1 MTATSLYP
9 TPASCICKSPLDS
22 PLESSKICSKLNNS
36 SYSTALATP
45 NSSCLCI
52 NNLEEWQIY
61 IPITQD
67 GEREI
72 ILDSFLSVARL
83 IQSVTQS
90 NRYPIFISLHLYC
103 RCLASG
109 FYHILPNWLPYIL
122 SLSSTMH
129 ALASDHSDN
138 NSRHLLSSYLMMCI
152 SLALTDSHLNPT
164 TTISSR

>member
-22 PLESSKICSKLNNS
+22 PLENSKICSKLNNS

-61 IPITQD
+61 IPIAQD

-83 IQSVTQS
+83 IQSPD
-90 NRYPIFISLHLYC
+90 PIDI
-103 RCLASG
+103 
-109 FYHILPNWLPYIL
+109 PYS
-122 SLSSTMH
+122 SLSIFTVA
-129 ALASDHSDN
+129 ALLQAFITF
-138 NSRHLLSSYLMMCI
+138 Y
-152 SLALTDSHLNPT
+152 LTDCLTYCLCPPLCMLCPVIT
-164 TTISSR
+164 VIIIADIY